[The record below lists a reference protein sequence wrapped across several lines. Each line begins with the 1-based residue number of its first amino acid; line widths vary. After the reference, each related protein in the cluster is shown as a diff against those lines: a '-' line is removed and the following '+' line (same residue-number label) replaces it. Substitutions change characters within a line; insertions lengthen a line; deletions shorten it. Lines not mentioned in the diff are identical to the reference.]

1 METADSIPLLLTS
14 KLSIEHLHSYFLA
27 YLLLQVCQVY
37 KAKYEEVTER
47 LQREISPGPAQVPRN
62 AGHHPDT
69 QGGLPGP
76 PDLR

>member
-1 METADSIPLLLTS
+1 M
-14 KLSIEHLHSYFLA
+14 
-27 YLLLQVCQVY
+27 Y

-76 PDLR
+76 PDLRRLCLPVSLLGQAEVASLSQGRY